1 MSLASAHD
9 ADTVAARAVALER
22 FLQSCF
28 QHQLIF
34 ASNALL
40 QFLDLPLR
48 LGNPQQRGAFI
59 VQYDRSPDSA
69 QYGNVP
75 RPVLFRRNE
84 PILVLV
90 RVRAAALTPLDVRIR
105 RGDERLVFPYQ
116 LPLILGFDFS
126 GEVVAVGAAV
136 KDFRVG
142 DAVFGRLDDRCI
154 GALAEYALVAAP
166 LLAAKPAN
174 VSHEE
179 AATFPS
185 LAMTTHQALVDEA
198 KLQRGE
204 SLFVNGG
211 GTGLGSF
218 ALQYATAVLGAQ
230 VTVACAAASIERCKQ
245 LGATT
250 VVDET
255 DEPAV
260 SGVRGLDVAIDTTGH
275 SDTAL
280 WTVKSGGRFISTSL
294 ADKSGDALKRHSVLS
309 VPRYVRW
316 LASANNGLTM
326 AQAAARRIRYT
337 TVLPRAA
344 GDVMRS
350 VATAIGEGK
359 LKPFIDR
366 VYRLEQIGEAMA
378 YLDKGNVQGTVVI
391 DVTPTADEE
400 RRRSLSPQPLPPA
413 RRRSATQPA
422 TTRPRTAMSTQTTMM
437 KKTATRATID
447 WRSELSDFS
456 RHNRRRKLAAVGSK
470 LEIEQCKWL

>member
-1 MSLASAHD
+1 MSLASAQD
-9 ADTVAARAVALER
+9 ADTVSVRAVALER

-59 VQYDRSPDSA
+59 VQYDRSPDAA

-105 RGDERLVFPYQ
+105 RGEERLVFPYQ

-136 KDFRVG
+136 KDFKVG

-166 LLAAKPAN
+166 LLAAKPPN

-204 SLFVNGG
+204 TLFINGG

-230 VTVACAAASIERCKQ
+230 VTVSCTASSIERCKQ
-245 LGATT
+245 LGAT
-250 VVDET
+250 VVDED
-255 DEPAV
+255 DEPAL
-260 SGVRGLDVAIDTTGH
+260 SAVRGVDVAIDTTGQI
-275 SDTAL
+275 DAAL
-280 WTVKSGGRFISTSL
+280 WTVKSGGRFISASL

-400 RRRSLSPQPLPPA
+400 HRRSLSPQPFASPAPP
-413 RRRSATQPA
+413 R
-422 TTRPRTAMSTQTTMM
+422 QTT
-437 KKTATRATID
+437 
-447 WRSELSDFS
+447 SDDEAEAGE
-456 RHNRRRKLAAVGSK
+456 NGDDNDDEEDDDGDDDDADDAN
-470 LEIEQCKWL
+470 